1 MRRNGLTIAGI
12 VGGIVFAVGFIAIN
26 MIPGLG
32 GTSKTKNFTDYYNS
46 DSERGLATVLGLV
59 LVIGCWLM
67 VWLFTELRVRL
78 AASVRADVA
87 YRLSLVAAAVVTV
100 GTAVEL
106 GPTGV
111 QNNQDNSRFVGIAI
125 AHSFTQAGA
134 GAVILGMLT
143 FAAAVF
149 LNGLEFR
156 RSTAFPRW
164 LGTLSIVF
172 AILLISTYFVV
183 PGFLFSIWAII
194 VGVAGRPREVPG
206 VPEGPATVPMSMP
219 S

>member
-12 VGGIVFAVGFIAIN
+12 VAGIVFAVGYIAIN
-26 MIPGLG
+26 LIPGLG
-32 GTSKTKNFTDYYNS
+32 GTSKTKDFTDFYNS
-46 DSERGLATVLGLV
+46 DSKRVLATVLGLV
-59 LVIGCWLM
+59 LVVGCWLM
-67 VWLFTELRVRL
+67 VWLFTELRGRL
-78 AASVRADVA
+78 AVSVRTDVA

-106 GPTGV
+106 GPTNV
-111 QNNQDNSRFVGIAI
+111 QNNQDNSHFVGVAI
-125 AHSFTQAGA
+125 AHSFAQAGA

-149 LNGLEFR
+149 LNGLELR
-156 RSTAFPRW
+156 RSTALPRW

-172 AILLISTYFVV
+172 AILLISTYFVI
-183 PGFLFSIWAII
+183 PGFLFPIWAII
-194 VGVAGRPREVPG
+194 VGVAGRPRETPG
-206 VPEGPATVPMSMP
+206 MQERPATAPVSMP